1 MSYQPIPDV
10 QYSSTSLITGETA
23 SSGQYMPLKPL
34 SGNYTKLAPEST
46 GWNYTGTTS
55 ADGKAVVQKTTKN
68 GRNMWGVEVAPGEF
82 KKRSHYEITT
92 GKKAPKAKACK
103 NEKPKASIT
112 KKKGK
117 SKKSAAKGNGP
128 GKPKRGE
135 RAKAMRKLM
144 ATETAEQR
152 KRDRKKTSKHVVRT
166 AAKYRPLHNDF
177 AKLDTAA
184 SGK

>member
-1 MSYQPIPDV
+1 MTTLVNVDTQNAQLPTPIAWLP
-10 QYSSTSLITGETA
+10 
-23 SSGQYMPLKPL
+23 
-34 SGNYTKLAPEST
+34 
-46 GWNYTGTTS
+46 TGTTS
-55 ADGKAVVQKTTKN
+55 ADGKAVVKKTTKN
-68 GRNMWGVEVAPGEF
+68 GRNMWGVEVAPGEY

-92 GKKAPKAKACK
+92 GKKPPKAKACK

-112 KKKGK
+112 K
-117 SKKSAAKGNGP
+117 SKKSAAKGNGR

-166 AAKYRPLHNDF
+166 AAKYHPLHNDF